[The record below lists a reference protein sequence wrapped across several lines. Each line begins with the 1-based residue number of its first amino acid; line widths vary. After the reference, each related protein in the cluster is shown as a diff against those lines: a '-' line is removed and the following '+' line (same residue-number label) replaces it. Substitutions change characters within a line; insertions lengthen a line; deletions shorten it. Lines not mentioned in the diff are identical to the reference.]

1 LTSER
6 FAVVGSPSPAEP
18 SRVGIGFVAAYALAF
33 TASCLMLIAP
43 LLVTLALKVAEL
55 VGAERAPSRLALVLA
70 VGSFLALFAN
80 PFFGKLSDRTTSRF
94 GMRRPWML
102 VGLAGGS
109 IGIVTIALAP
119 TFALVLVG
127 WCVAQVFFNALLAV
141 QVAVLPDQVPA
152 PQRGLVSGV
161 LGVCV
166 PVASVSGTYLVN
178 VFSGNQVAMFLVPV
192 GAGAVF
198 IVLFALVLDDRRL
211 DREERPSW
219 SLRDF
224 AGTFYVSPR
233 RNPDFAWVFLSRF
246 LFVMAFAFLTGYQ
259 VYYLLG
265 ELGSSEAEV
274 PHQVFVATLVSS
286 TGVVAASLIGGRA
299 SDRVGRRKVF
309 VLAAAVVYGMAML
322 AVAFADSFTAFLIG
336 VAVSGIGFGVYVA
349 VDLALVTEVL
359 PSAADT
365 AKDLG
370 VFNIANALPYSVAPA
385 IAPAVLA
392 LSGGRYPALF
402 AVAAACAMAAAVVIV
417 RVRTVR

>member
-259 VYYLLG
+259 VYYLLA